1 MFGLTVS
8 KVVRDY
14 FKLVAVLAIIAV
26 GFYVALYG
34 PRYVFVAAGFV
45 VALLLFWV
53 RYRHRIFYGAIEILA
68 GIFTLWQQYP
78 TGRGSFSG
86 WFAEAFQ
93 RYDWHVV
100 FLTTLA
106 GVHIVVRGLD
116 NISQGWERLWK

>member
-1 MFGLTVS
+1 MLLIRS
-8 KVVRDY
+8 ESVVRRLQAIS
-14 FKLVAVLAIIAV
+14 FKPSQNASSRLTLVLCPARTIERFTI
-26 GFYVALYG
+26 GDFI
-34 PRYVFVAAGFV
+34 AAGFV

-100 FLTTLA
+100 F
-106 GVHIVVRGLD
+106 
-116 NISQGWERLWK
+116 